1 MERVPKTEQF
11 EVQGVKIGIPRRLFL
26 KSRRFCRFC
35 RERVEYIDYK
45 NLELLA
51 QWVTERGRI
60 PPRRINGNC
69 TRHQKMLTTAIKR
82 ARIMGILPFMI
93 Q

>member
-1 MERVPKTEQF
+1 MADIPKSEQF
-11 EVQGVKIGIPRRLFL
+11 EVEGIRIGIPRRAFL
-26 KSRRFCRFC
+26 KYRRYCRFC
-35 RERVEYIDYK
+35 RSKVEYIDYK
-45 NLELLA
+45 DVPLLA

-82 ARIMGILPFMI
+82 ARIMALMPFMI